1 MSSVARGSVD
11 FQVFKPTIGSTLG
24 KSHTNVRCV
33 ERASVRDQIFRPT
46 RESTQE
52 RNHTHVMHV
61 VRVFA
66 GAQVS

>member
-1 MSSVARGSVD
+1 MNSVARVSVD
-11 FQVFKPTIGSTLG
+11 FQVFKPITGSTLE
-24 KSHTNVRCV
+24 KSHINVRCV
-33 ERASVRDQIFRPT
+33 ERASVRDQIFRLT

-52 RNHTHVMHV
+52 RNHTNVMPV